1 MDDKKEIKTKSKL
14 ILLLDP
20 INYVY
25 VQSATKCKEVWQSL
39 QQAFDDSGLYRRVAL
54 VRDLITTTLDSSRN
68 VDDYVNKIMLT
79 AHKLRN
85 INFDIDD

>member
-20 INYVY
+20 INYVD
-25 VQSATKCKEVWQSL
+25 VQSATKCKEVWQNL
-39 QQAFDDSGLYRRVAL
+39 QQVFDDSGLYRRVAL

-68 VDDYVNKIMLT
+68 VDD
-79 AHKLRN
+79 
-85 INFDIDD
+85 